1 MLNEKGQRELAYVVL
16 IDGIEPITGSDN
28 CECAIVGGW
37 HIMVR
42 KGQFNIGDPAI
53 YFEIDSKVPAKECF
67 AFLEKRH
74 YKIKTQKFTF
84 GGKGNFISQG
94 LLMHAEDLGWKI
106 FDNRQGGEYG
116 VIDDK
121 FVIHNYND
129 ESRFLTE
136 QLEVTYAEV
145 EDNQRKAKN
154 VDPNAKFTSMKARH
168 KAFFSNPVVKKLWKQ
183 KWFRNLC
190 FIFLGK
196 KKDKPR
202 EFPTKFPYVKKSDEE
217 RIENC
222 TFYLNDQKHTW
233 IKTVKIDGTSS
244 LYILERLPKD
254 KREYYVCSRNVRQA
268 DEKQETFHKENV
280 YWSVEF
286 KYHIRDF
293 LEAMLKEHPDW
304 NYVAVQ
310 GETAG
315 VGDTGVKIQGDPH
328 KFGEL
333 RFFAYNFIDP
343 IKGRWNSVEAKNLLA
358 KYGIEFV
365 PIVDEAYILPNNLDE
380 FKLEADGDCEAI
392 GAHGLREG
400 YVYRRTDDC
409 NISFKNVSNK
419 YLLKENK

>member
-1 MLNEKGQRELAYVVL
+1 MLNSKNERELAYVVL
-16 IDGIEPITGSDN
+16 IDNIEPIIGSDN

-53 YFEIDSKVPAKECF
+53 YFEIDSKVPSTNSAF
-67 AFLEKRH
+67 AFLEKRN
-74 YKIKTQKFTF
+74 YKVKTQKFTF

-94 LLMHAEDLGWKI
+94 LLMHPSDFGWEI
-106 FDNRQGGEYG
+106 QVDGSIWIPGDGDHGRHYT
-116 VIDDK
+116 D
-121 FVIHNYND
+121 D
-129 ESRFLTE
+129 ESRFLTKI
-136 QLEVTYAEV
+136 LGVTYADD
-145 EDNQRKAKN
+145 EDNQRKAKTI
-154 VDPNAKFTSMKARH
+154 DPNAKYLSMKARH
-168 KAFFSNPVVKKLWKQ
+168 KKFFSNKFVKRMWKYP
-183 KWFRNLC
+183 WFRKLC
-190 FIFLGK
+190 FFFMGK

-202 EFPTKFPYVKKSDEE
+202 GFPTKFLFVHKSDEE

-222 TFYLNDQKHTW
+222 SWYLNDQEHTW

-244 LYILERLPKD
+244 LYVLERLPRD

-268 DEKQETFHKENV
+268 DEKQETYHGENV

-304 NYVAVQ
+304 SYVAIQ

-315 VGDTGVKIQGDPH
+315 VGETGTKIQGDPH
-328 KFGEL
+328 EFGEL
-333 RFFAYNFIDP
+333 RFFAYNFIDSV
-343 IKGRWNSVEAKNLLA
+343 KGRWNSIEARNLLA

-365 PIVDEAYILPNNLDE
+365 PIVDENYILPKDLNT
-380 FKLEADGDCEAI
+380 FKLEADGDCEAP

-419 YLLKENK
+419 YLLKEGK